1 MEWQTRRDFLRTTGA
16 AAVAAGLGQFGAGG
30 SMVKAAARE
39 FDISLAGWSLHRTI
53 GEGSDKTPQLDMPKL
68 VRDEFDIGAIELVN
82 QMMPSSG
89 ASYVKQLGN
98 HAADNDVDI
107 ILIMVDSEGSAG
119 GASREERIDAVR
131 RHSKWI
137 DIAADLGCH
146 TIRMN
151 WTGAPAN
158 VMKDEEILNDFIS
171 RSVRTFRRLCD
182 YGDEKNINVTIEN
195 HGGPSSHVG
204 ALERLIKAVDHERF
218 GTLPDFGNFPRD
230 ESDKHSVDVYDSI
243 DRMMPYA
250 KAVSAKCYDFDDA
263 GDETTLDFERLMRIV
278 VDEHDYHGHIG
289 IEYEGNRLSEF
300 DGIKACKK
308 LLERLRG

>member
-1 MEWQTRRDFLRTTGA
+1 MERQTRRDFLKTTGA
-16 AAVAAGLGQFGAGG
+16 AAAAAGLGQFGACGP
-30 SMVKAAARE
+30 VVNAAERE
-39 FDISLAGWSLHRTI
+39 YDISLAGWSLHRTI
-53 GEGSDKTPQLDMPKL
+53 GEEADKTPQLDMPKL
-68 VRDEFDIGAIELVN
+68 ARNEFDIGAIELVN
-82 QMMPSSG
+82 QMMPSSD
-89 ASYVKQLGN
+89 AAYVKKLGK

-107 ILIMVDSEGSAG
+107 ILIMVDREGSAG
-119 GASREERIDAVR
+119 AADREERIDAVR
-131 RHSKWI
+131 RHSRWI

-151 WTGAPAN
+151 WAGAPEN
-158 VMKDEEILNDFIS
+158 VMDNEEVLDDFIN
-171 RSVRTFRRLCD
+171 RSVRAFSILCD
-182 YGDEKNINVTIEN
+182 HGDEKNINITIEN

-204 ALERLIKAVDHERF
+204 ALERLIKKVDHERF

-230 ESDKHSVDVYDSI
+230 ESGKHSVDIYDSVS
-243 DRMMPYA
+243 RMMPYA

-263 GDETTLDFERLMRIV
+263 GNETTLDFDRLIKIV